1 MAASQVDSLQKNF
14 NDYKF
19 KRITDQRRLRHIN
32 EKRTVIF
39 EHEFF
44 KPGRPDLLERIV
56 RKSAELK
63 AKRMR
68 LAERESQQQSQI
80 ASNYGHHQS
89 LPPPLPHR
97 NRVRS
102 EDSKSVSRKSR
113 AVSGRAAGGRTMR
126 SVTGERPA
134 PYSRSVP
141 VDYGLSM
148 PAQAP
153 AQHPHHLPA
162 QQMMPT
168 GLAHIAMHT
177 SAGSSSDLSTHFGA
191 HEFSFGSRSDF
202 SAGHHSAPAI
212 GSETMH
218 HTAFYVGHGT
228 PAFSFPGH
236 IGYAAPVQL
245 SNTQSSAGG
254 SPLQQLD
261 SQANGFGY

>member
-1 MAASQVDSLQKNF
+1 IIESVLYGHFIRWDDKDRVVITDFRALLTELQSRGMAASQVDSLQKNF

-102 EDSKSVSRKSR
+102 EDSNSV
-113 AVSGRAAGGRTMR
+113 
-126 SVTGERPA
+126 
-134 PYSRSVP
+134 
-141 VDYGLSM
+141 
-148 PAQAP
+148 
-153 AQHPHHLPA
+153 
-162 QQMMPT
+162 
-168 GLAHIAMHT
+168 
-177 SAGSSSDLSTHFGA
+177 
-191 HEFSFGSRSDF
+191 FS
-202 SAGHHSAPAI
+202 
-212 GSETMH
+212 
-218 HTAFYVGHGT
+218 
-228 PAFSFPGH
+228 
-236 IGYAAPVQL
+236 
-245 SNTQSSAGG
+245 
-254 SPLQQLD
+254 
-261 SQANGFGY
+261 